1 MKVSL
6 NWLKYYVDIDVSV
19 EDLCNKMTLAGF
31 EIEELI
37 DQSQSMHNVVVAKIL
52 EIEKHPDSDHL
63 LICQLDIGES
73 EPVQIVTGAQNVFVG
88 AYVPAALH
96 KSLLPNG
103 TKITKGKLR
112 GVPSNGM
119 MCSGEE
125 LCLTD
130 ADYPGAE
137 VYGIMILQGEPKPGT
152 DMREILKLN
161 DYIID
166 FSVTA
171 NRPDCQS
178 VLGIAREVS
187 VVLGKEFKAPKPY
200 YETTDADANEQIS
213 IENKNFDLCP
223 RYCGRV
229 VNNLRIKESPDWLKT
244 CLKSAGMR
252 PINNIVDITN
262 FVMLETGMPMH
273 AFDKRDIKGDK
284 IIIRNAVK
292 DEKIVTLD
300 EKEHILTEDMLV
312 IADAVAPSCL
322 AGVMGSLNSEI
333 KDDTKDLFLECAK
346 FRRDNIRKTARA
358 LGVRTESSGRF
369 ERGVDINNVEYAMNR
384 ALQLIYDL
392 DAGDIANGF
401 IDLNE
406 GLPCPREL
414 NVSVKSVCDIL
425 GVEIPAATMV
435 EILNR
440 LEIPT
445 TLENDTLHCMVP
457 SLRDDI
463 EGKADIAEEV
473 IRIYGYDHM
482 IGKPMTGVVS
492 RGKQLPERIKATKI
506 KNILIENGI
515 REIATYSFISSKA
528 IDALGLAENDERL
541 NAIKILNPLGDEYST
556 MRTQLV
562 TSMLT
567 TLSTNYNRKIDG
579 ARMFEL
585 SKIFKPKALPVTEQP
600 HEIPHLSIGIYGND
614 ESFFTIKGIVEE
626 IYEAFGMKVAFTKSK
641 ENYLHPGRQANVIM
655 NDSVIATLG
664 EVHPLVLQKYGIDTK
679 VYVAEIQLPYIYN
692 FEKAQTLYKPLP
704 KFPAVTRDIALLCD
718 AELPVGELD
727 AAIRKGA
734 GALCEKVQLF
744 DVYQG
749 AQIPEGKKSVAY
761 SLTLRSLEATLT
773 DEQVDAVMNKVFKL
787 LENLGATLRG

>member
-19 EDLCNKMTLAGF
+19 EELCDKMTLAGF

-37 DQSQSMHNVVVAKIL
+37 DMSETMHNVVVGKIL
-52 EIEKHPDSDHL
+52 KIEKHPDSDHL
-63 LICQLDIGES
+63 LICQIDVGAS
-73 EPVQIVTGAQNVFVG
+73 EPVQIVTGAQNVFEG

-103 TKITKGKLR
+103 MKITKGKLR

-119 MCSGEE
+119 LCSGEE
-125 LCLTD
+125 LCLTE

-137 VYGIMILQGEPKPGT
+137 VYGIMILQGQPIPGT
-152 DMREILKLN
+152 DMREILKLD

-187 VVLGKEFKAPKPY
+187 VVLGKEFRMPKPY
-200 YETTDADANEQIS
+200 YETTDVDANAQITV
-213 IENKNFDLCP
+213 ENKNFDLCP

-229 VNNLRIKESPDWLKT
+229 VNNLRIKESPEWLKT

-284 IIIRNAVK
+284 IIIRNAIQNEV
-292 DEKIVTLD
+292 IVTLD
-300 EKEHILTEDMLV
+300 EKEHTLTDDMLV
-312 IADAVAPSCL
+312 IADAAAPSCL

-333 KDDTKDLFLECAK
+333 KEDTKDLFLECAK
-346 FRRDNIRKTARA
+346 FRRDNIRKTSRA

-392 DAGDIANGF
+392 DAGDIANGL

-406 GLPCPREL
+406 GLPAPREL
-414 NVSVKSVCDIL
+414 NVSVKGICELL
-425 GVEIPAATMV
+425 GVEIPADKMV
-435 EILNR
+435 QILNS
-440 LEIPT
+440 LQIPT
-445 TLENDTLHCMVP
+445 TLENDMLHCMVP

-473 IRIYGYDHM
+473 IRIYGYNHM
-482 IGKPMTGVVS
+482 VGKPMNGVVT

-506 KNILIENGI
+506 KNILIDNGV

-528 IDALGLAENDERL
+528 IETLNLNEGDKRL
-541 NAIKILNPLGDEYST
+541 NGIKILNPLGDEYST
-556 MRTQLV
+556 LRTQLV
-562 TSMLT
+562 TSMLS
-567 TLSTNYNRKIDG
+567 TLSTNYNRKIAG

-585 SKIFKPKALPVTEQP
+585 SKIFVADSMPLDKQP
-600 HEIPHLSIGIYGND
+600 EEIPELCIGLYGND
-614 ESFFTIKGIVEE
+614 EDFYTLKGIVEDV
-626 IYEAFGMKVAFTKSK
+626 FGGFGVNATFVKSF
-641 ENYLHPGRQANVIM
+641 ENYLHPGRQANAVI
-655 NDSVIATLG
+655 NGEKIAVLG
-664 EVHPLVLQKYGIDTK
+664 EVHPRVAEQYGIDKKIYT
-679 VYVAEIQLPYIYN
+679 AEIKLPYLYN
-692 FEKAQTLYKPLP
+692 FKQKPILYKPLP
-704 KFPAVTRDIALLCD
+704 KFPAVTRDIALLCN
-718 AELPVGELD
+718 AELPVGDLD

-734 GALCEKVQLF
+734 GALCENLELF

-761 SLTLRSLEATLT
+761 SLTLRSQEATLT
-773 DEQVDAVMNKVFKL
+773 DEQVDGVMNKVFKL
-787 LENLGATLRG
+787 LQDLGANLRS